1 MAIVETTCGKVEG
14 VRADGVDA
22 FKGIPF
28 AAPPVGEMRWR
39 APVAPAPWPG
49 VRAADSWG
57 KQAWQREV
65 TNAGMLAFV
74 FNARNA
80 AYRDEDCL
88 QLNVWTPDPNAGK
101 RPVLVWIHGGGFGG
115 GTGGTPVYDG
125 THLARDGDAVVVTI
139 NYRVGPLGF
148 LNLKELTG
156 GRIPATGNE
165 GLLDQICALE
175 WVRDNIAAF
184 GGDPGN
190 VTIVGESAG
199 AMSICALLA
208 MAPAKGLFHRA
219 VPMSGAASTA
229 HAQARAV
236 AVAEALLAELG
247 LNAKEADK
255 LMAADP
261 EALTNAAA
269 AVRLPG
275 GGMTFQPCID
285 GDLLA
290 ALPLDAVKNGAAD
303 DISILVGT
311 QRDEW
316 QGFTRSNP
324 QTANLDQ
331 DGLLAEVAKN
341 VADAPSLI
349 DGYRRIRAARGAAT
363 DPVSLFAAIET
374 DRKMRQPA
382 IHLAE
387 ALAAR
392 GQAGYQYI
400 FAGESPW
407 DDGQLGAP
415 HAVIIGFVFGT
426 HAFSDESAAF
436 FGRGPAADALS
447 KHLRDALVAFARTGS
462 PATDA
467 LADWAPYQPPSRI
480 TGVFGNPVAVEHA
493 PFEAER
499 ALWEGREVSA
509 PFGPPRW

>member
-88 QLNVWTPDPNAGK
+88 QLNVWTPDRNAGK

-125 THLARDGDAVVVTI
+125 KHLARDGDAVVVTI

-184 GGDPGN
+184 GGDPAN

-229 HAQARAV
+229 HSQARAV

-261 EALTNAAA
+261 EVITNAAA
-269 AVRLPG
+269 VVRLPG

-285 GDLLA
+285 GELLA
-290 ALPLDAVKNGAAD
+290 ALPLDAVKGGAAD
-303 DISILVGT
+303 DIPILVGT

-349 DGYRRIRAARGAAT
+349 DGYRQIRTARGAAT

-407 DDGQLGAP
+407 DGGQLGAP

-467 LADWAPYQPPSRI
+467 LADWAPYLPPSRI

-509 PFGPPRW
+509 PFGPARW